1 MSSTTSSTTRR
12 TAGRPPERAAAPG
25 AERPGPLPG
34 WLLVVL
40 GAGAAALSAV
50 GSWHVSVWYDEA
62 ATVTA
67 GTRSWSDLLHLVQQ
81 TNAVQGVFYAF
92 AHLWFDVA
100 GTSPLA
106 LRLPSALS
114 VGVAAAGTAWLA
126 ARALPRRSAVAAGVV
141 VALLPRVTWAGVEGR
156 PFAPALALAVV
167 LTVVLVVA
175 LERRQRRWW
184 ALYALAAALSVG
196 VFVYT
201 ALLVVVHGL
210 VLWGT
215 RRTPWRERLRWLAA
229 SAAAAVAAS
238 PVVLVSSGQTS
249 QLGIDERPSLAWV
262 ARRLLVNEFFL
273 GTTPAP
279 VAEGVRAA
287 AGTAQ
292 AGTQLWQ
299 VAGVLLAVAGWAAAV
314 VGLLRWR
321 RAVTAGTRAT
331 AGAAGTPGAG
341 ASPGQL
347 LALVVLWL
355 ALPAAV
361 VCGWSV
367 LVSPVYGPRYL
378 VFCAPALAVLVG
390 HGLAQLP
397 ARRWWSAVVVVLLVA
412 LVVPVYASQRTAYA
426 KSAGDWSGVAA
437 AVAAGA
443 EPGDGVYFTPR
454 YKAGPDEP
462 GPSTVRQARVAYPA
476 AFAGLEDLTLAR
488 SAADV
493 GQLLAE
499 DRPLAD
505 ASRRLEQ
512 LDAVWVV
519 RRLDQPAQAVARD
532 DAVLEAAGLTGREVW
547 RGPQDEVLVFERTNG
562 QNVARSS

>member
-1 MSSTTSSTTRR
+1 VTSAVDSPGSGTARRSS
-12 TAGRPPERAAAPG
+12 APAPDAPAA
-25 AERPGPLPG
+25 AERPGALPG
-34 WLLVVL
+34 WLLFLL

-62 ATVTA
+62 ATITA
-67 GTRSWSDLLHLVQQ
+67 GTRSWPDLLHLVQQ

-100 GTSPLA
+100 GTSPFA

-167 LTVVLVVA
+167 LTVVLVLA
-175 LERRQRRWW
+175 LERGLRRWW
-184 ALYALAAALSVG
+184 VLYAAVAALSVA

-210 VLWGT
+210 VLWGA
-215 RRTPWRERLRWLAA
+215 RGTPWPARVRWLVA

-249 QLGIDERPSLAWV
+249 QLGIAERPSVVWV

-287 AGTAQ
+287 TATGQ
-292 AGTQLWQ
+292 AGTPLWQ
-299 VAGVLLAVAGWAAAV
+299 VAGVLLAVAGWSAAA

-321 RAVTAGTRAT
+321 RAVAT
-331 AGAAGTPGAG
+331 ARPSPGARGAG

-355 ALPAAV
+355 VLPAAV

-397 ARRWWSAVVVVLLVA
+397 TRRWWSALVVVLLVA
-412 LVVPVYASQRTAYA
+412 LVAPVYASQRTAYA

-454 YKAGPDEP
+454 FKGGPDEP
-462 GPSTVRQARVAYPA
+462 GPSTVRQAAVAYPA

-505 ASRRLEQ
+505 ASGRLAE

-519 RRLDQPAQAVARD
+519 RRLDQPAPAVARD

-547 RGPQDEVLVFERTNG
+547 RGPQDAVLVYERTDEQNG
-562 QNVARSS
+562 DRSS

>member
-1 MSSTTSSTTRR
+1 MSSAVGSAATSTDRR
-12 TAGRPPERAAAPG
+12 SSDRDPAALAAPVIGRG
-25 AERPGPLPG
+25 ALPG
-34 WLLVVL
+34 WLLLLL

-62 ATVTA
+62 ATITA
-67 GTRSWSDLLHLVQQ
+67 GTRSWSDLLHLVRQ

-100 GTSPLA
+100 GTSPFA

-156 PFAPALALAVV
+156 PFAPAMALAVV
-167 LTVVLVVA
+167 LSVVLVVA
-175 LERRQRRWW
+175 LERGLRRWW
-184 ALYALAAALSVG
+184 VLYAAVAALSVA

-201 ALLVVVHGL
+201 AMLVVVHGL
-210 VLWGT
+210 VLWGA
-215 RRTPWRERLRWLAA
+215 RRTPWSARVRWLVA
-229 SAAAAVAAS
+229 STAAAVAAS

-249 QLGIDERPSLAWV
+249 QLGIAERPSVVWV

-287 AGTAQ
+287 AATGQTGAP
-292 AGTQLWQ
+292 LWQ
-299 VAGVLLAVAGWAAAV
+299 VAGVLLAVAGWSLAV
-314 VGLLRWR
+314 VGLLRWG
-321 RAVTAGTRAT
+321 RAVTAARTAT
-331 AGAAGTPGAG
+331 GGGSTG
-341 ASPGQL
+341 ASPGRL

-355 ALPAAV
+355 VLPAAV

-397 ARRWWSAVVVVLLVA
+397 ARRWWSAVVVVLLLA

-437 AVAAGA
+437 AVAAGS

-454 YKAGPDEP
+454 FKGGPDEP

-505 ASRRLEQ
+505 ASGRLAE
-512 LDAVWVV
+512 LEAVWVV
-519 RRLDQPAQAVARD
+519 RRLDQPAQAVVRD

-547 RGPQDEVLVFERTNG
+547 RGPQDEVLVYERTNE
-562 QNVARSS
+562 QNGARSS

>member
-1 MSSTTSSTTRR
+1 MSSAVGSTARRSS
-12 TAGRPPERAAAPG
+12 GRAPAAPAAPADRSG
-25 AERPGPLPG
+25 ALPG
-34 WLLVVL
+34 WLLLLL

-62 ATVTA
+62 ATITA

-100 GTSPLA
+100 GTSPFA

-114 VGVAAAGTAWLA
+114 VGVAAAGAAWLA

-156 PFAPALALAVV
+156 PFAPAMALAVV

-175 LERRQRRWW
+175 LERGVRRWW
-184 ALYALAAALSVG
+184 VLYAAVAALSVA

-210 VLWGT
+210 VLWGA
-215 RRTPWRERLRWLAA
+215 RRTPWPARVRWLAA

-249 QLGIDERPSLAWV
+249 QLGIAERPSVAWV

-279 VAEGVRAA
+279 VAEGVRTAA
-287 AGTAQ
+287 ATGQ
-292 AGTQLWQ
+292 AGTPLWQ
-299 VAGVLLAVAGWAAAV
+299 VAGVLLAVAGWSMAV

-321 RAVTAGTRAT
+321 RAVAVSRVAT
-331 AGAAGTPGAG
+331 GARSAG

-355 ALPAAV
+355 VLPAVV

-437 AVAAGA
+437 AVAAGSG
-443 EPGDGVYFTPR
+443 PGDGVYFTPR
-454 YKAGPDEP
+454 FKGGPDEP
-462 GPSTVRQARVAYPA
+462 GPSTVRQASVAYPA
-476 AFAGLEDLTLAR
+476 AFEGLEDLTLAR

-493 GQLLAE
+493 GQLLAQ

-505 ASRRLEQ
+505 AAGRLAE

-519 RRLDQPAQAVARD
+519 RRLDQPAQAVSRD
-532 DAVLEAAGLTGREVW
+532 DAVLDAAGLTGREVW
-547 RGPQDEVLVFERTNG
+547 RGPQDEVLVYERTNE
-562 QNVARSS
+562 QNGARSS